1 MTASTPHSTPGSSS
15 DPRTDSGTDPNTDQ
29 GTNQSTESNT
39 ESNTGS
45 NPDSNGKISELPSLL
60 PADMQDERLIASR
73 GVGGAVSGFTSR
85 LRSGDLG
92 SLPVVVGLI
101 IIWAVFQSQ
110 NSAFLSSRNLVNL
123 SLQSAAVGTMAIG
136 IVLVLLLGEI
146 DLSVGSVSGLAS
158 AVLAV
163 TLVNRNWPAVLAVL
177 AAVVVGVLVGLFYG
191 ALFNRF
197 GVPSFVITL
206 AGLLGFLG
214 LQLYV
219 LGKEGTINLPFDS
232 PVVKFAQQSFL
243 PPAVAYL
250 LVGLTVAA
258 YVLTRLRNRAARA
271 AADLSTPPT
280 STIAIRAAFLAVVLV
295 VLVYVLNLDRGVSM
309 MVIFFIALVVIM
321 DLAIRRTSWGRSVM
335 AVGGNVEAARRAGI
349 NVKAIYLSVFTLCS
363 TFAAVGGILAA
374 GRLAA
379 VNQSSGGTDTNLNAI
394 AAAVIGGTSLFGGRG
409 SAYSALLGIM
419 VIQSI
424 SSGLSLLNLDS
435 SIRYMV
441 TGAVLLLAVT
451 IDSLSRRSRAA
462 HGRA

>member
-1 MTASTPHSTPGSSS
+1 MTTPTTPAPGGHSPHGITE
-15 DPRTDSGTDPNTDQ
+15 
-29 GTNQSTESNT
+29 QSA
-39 ESNTGS
+39 
-45 NPDSNGKISELPSLL
+45 L
-60 PADMQDERLIASR
+60 PADLQDERLIVSR
-73 GVGGAVSGFTSR
+73 GVRGALSVFTTR

-92 SLPVVVGLI
+92 SLPVVLGLI
-101 IIWAVFQSQ
+101 IIWGVFQSL
-110 NSAFLSSRNLVNL
+110 NSSFLSSRNLVNL
-123 SLQSAAVGTMAIG
+123 TLQSAAVGTIAIG

-146 DLSVGSVSGLAS
+146 DLSVGSVSGLSS

-163 TLVNRNWPAVLAVL
+163 TLLNMNWPLLLALL
-177 AAVVVGVLVGLFYG
+177 AAVAVGVAVGLFYG

-219 LGKEGTINLPFDS
+219 LGKQGTLNIPFDS
-232 PVVKFAQQSFL
+232 PIVQFASQMFL
-243 PPAVAYL
+243 PDAVAYL
-250 LVGLTVAA
+250 LVGLAVAA
-258 YVLTRLRNRAARA
+258 YLLSRLRMRSARA
-271 AADLSTPPT
+271 AADLSTTPT
-280 STIAIRAAFLAVVLV
+280 STLAVRAAFLAIVLAV
-295 VLVYVLNLDRGVSM
+295 PVSVLNRDRGVSVM
-309 MVIFFIALVVIM
+309 FVFFIALVVIV
-321 DLAIRRTSWGRSVM
+321 DFALRRTSWGRSVM

-363 TFAAVGGILAA
+363 TFAAIGGIMAA

-394 AAAVIGGTSLFGGRG
+394 ATAVIGGTSLFGGRG
-409 SAYSALLGIM
+409 SAYSALLGIL

-424 SSGLSLLNLDS
+424 SSGLSLLSLDS
-435 SIRYMV
+435 SVRFMV